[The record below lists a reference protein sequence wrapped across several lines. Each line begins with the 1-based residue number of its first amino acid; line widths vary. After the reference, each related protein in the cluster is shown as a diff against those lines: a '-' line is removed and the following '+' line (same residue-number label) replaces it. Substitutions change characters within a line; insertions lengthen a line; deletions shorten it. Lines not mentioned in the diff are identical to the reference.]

1 MRSVVSAKETVRS
14 AHPESL
20 AWGRPSRSIGRLR
33 TLVEVLTW
41 SGHSISDCRLK
52 IHMEVTA
59 WSGPLVIVCRQDSH
73 GSPSLE
79 QALWKPLHTRVEVLA

>member
-1 MRSVVSAKETVRS
+1 MVTAKEIVRS

-20 AWGRPSRSIGRLR
+20 AWGRPSRSISRLR

-41 SGHSISDCRLK
+41 SGHSISDFRLK
-52 IHMEVTA
+52 LHVEVTA
-59 WSGPLVIVCRQDSH
+59 WSGPSVTVCRQDSH
-73 GSPSLE
+73 GSLGLE